1 VAAVVGVPEST
12 PVELFSVSHAG
23 NDDPEAIEY
32 VYGPFPPVTVMVAV
46 YFVPTVPLPAEQG
59 PQLRFIG
66 GPVTW
71 MVQVAIS
78 VLPLAS
84 VTCVLN
90 VYVPAVVGLPESTPV
105 LLSVS
110 PGGSVPEANAYLYG
124 PVPPLA
130 DIIAEYDAPTVVLL
144 LPQLPQITVRAG
156 AATTMV
162 QACVSELP
170 FESTTFDVKV

>member
-1 VAAVVGVPEST
+1 
-12 PVELFSVSHAG
+12 
-23 NDDPEAIEY
+23 
-32 VYGPFPPVTVMVAV
+32 
-46 YFVPTVPLPAEQG
+46 
-59 PQLRFIG
+59 
-66 GPVTW
+66 
-71 MVQVAIS
+71 
-78 VLPLAS
+78 
-84 VTCVLN
+84 VLN

-110 PGGSVPEANAYLYG
+110 PGGSVPETSAYLYG

-130 DIIAEYDAPTVVLL
+130 DIEAEYDAPTVVLL